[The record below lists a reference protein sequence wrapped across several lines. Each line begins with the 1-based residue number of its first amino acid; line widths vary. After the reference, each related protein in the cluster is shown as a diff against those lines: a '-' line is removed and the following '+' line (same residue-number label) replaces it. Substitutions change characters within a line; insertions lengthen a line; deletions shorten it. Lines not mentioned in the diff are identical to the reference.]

1 MTNTCN
7 AQRHE
12 GIFHVSVTVKLPCSS
27 TRLDNV
33 MLPCSSTCLE
43 FFYLTHAFIVQSL
56 SCVWLWPHGLQL
68 YWSEVKSLNHVQLF
82 VTSWTVAYNAPPSM
96 GFSRQEY
103 WNGLPFECPGNL
115 NSLNKILD
123 NMCQPYKQWLFRQ
136 WEMQALGSVEM
147 DSWSLV

>member
-1 MTNTCN
+1 MNENSYYYTSMPTFAVVNDLDFLHLIRCAMTSHCCFN
-7 AQRHE
+7 
-12 GIFHVSVTVKLPCSS
+12 FHFCS
-27 TRLDNV
+27 D
-33 MLPCSSTCLE
+33 
-43 FFYLTHAFIVQSL
+43 YDIIL
-56 SCVWLWPHGLQL
+56 SQKKV
-68 YWSEVKSLNHVQLF
+68 EVKSFSHVQIF
-82 VTSWTVAYNAPPSM
+82 VTPWTVAYNAPPSM